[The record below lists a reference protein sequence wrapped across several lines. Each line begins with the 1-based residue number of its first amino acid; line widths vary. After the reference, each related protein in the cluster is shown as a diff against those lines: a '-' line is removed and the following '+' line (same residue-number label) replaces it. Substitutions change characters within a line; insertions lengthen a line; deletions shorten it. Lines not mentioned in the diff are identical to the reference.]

1 MFYIH
6 HLWLKEM
13 KNFVHANTFMPLLT
27 EEPPCLFHIYTH
39 TAILKQGSFI
49 LGDNDFLIF

>member
-1 MFYIH
+1 MFCIH